1 MKTLSIKQLGFCF
14 FFLGIALQILFYLLG
29 SDVSENGILQE
40 PFGLIPISFVFIFI
54 GILMIAPGFWTRR
67 ST

>member
-1 MKTLSIKQLGFCF
+1 MRTRLKKQLGPFAF
-14 FFLGIALQILFYLLG
+14 GMGIALQILFYLIG

-40 PFGLIPISFVFIFI
+40 PFGLLPISFIFLFI
-54 GILMIAPGFWTRR
+54 GILTMILGLWRRR

>member
-1 MKTLSIKQLGFCF
+1 MKTLSIKQLGLCF
-14 FFLGIALQILFYLLG
+14 FFLGIALQILFYLIG

-40 PFGLIPISFVFIFI
+40 PFGLLPISFIFLFI
-54 GILMIAPGFWTRR
+54 GILTMILGLWRRR

>member
-1 MKTLSIKQLGFCF
+1 MKTLSIKQLGLCF
-14 FFLGIALQILFYLLG
+14 FFFGIALQILFYLIG

-40 PFGLIPISFVFIFI
+40 PFGLLPISFIFLFI
-54 GILMIAPGFWTRR
+54 GILMMALGLWRRR